1 MELDLAEEIEASAGL
16 TVTEKRQVMLARRGQ
31 GRFRERMSKIEHACR
46 ITGVNRPEH
55 LIASHCKPWRD
66 CELNGRVT
74 VRQNVH
80 IRSTFR
86 INGLRRSVRF
96 SATEIWCQP

>member
-1 MELDLAEEIEASAGL
+1 MDIPDAKWLKALGLENAKPKKMLAEE
-16 TVTEKRQVMLARRGQ
+16 VVEKEVIK
-31 GRFRERMSKIEHACR
+31 E
-46 ITGVNRPEH
+46 NRPEH

-66 CELNGRVT
+66 WELNGRVA

-86 INGLRRSVRF
+86 INGLRR
-96 SATEIWCQP
+96 